1 MIRFKHPAVIAAVWS
16 EADFMT
22 ALNSSCGLIF
32 DLTPHIR
39 KVKEW
44 ADRTHQAGKRL
55 FLHMDLAEGI
65 GRDMAGLEYVREQGA
80 DGIISTR
87 AGMVREAKEAGLLTV
102 QRFFMID
109 SQSVRTAKEALKST
123 KADMIEVMPGL
134 LPKVIAELAASG
146 RTPVI
151 AGGLIETAEE
161 IQAAF
166 AAGASAVSTGKTEL
180 WKSFAVREKTVPV
193 QDR

>member
-1 MIRFKHPAVIAAVWS
+1 MIRFKHPAVIAAVRS
-16 EADFMT
+16 EADFVA
-22 ALNSSCGLIF
+22 ALASGCGLIF

-65 GRDMAGLEYVREQGA
+65 GKDGAGLEYVREQGA

-87 AGMVREAKEAGLLTV
+87 AGMVRDAKEAGLLTV
-102 QRFFMID
+102 QRFFIID
-109 SQSVRTAKEALKST
+109 SQSMRTAKEALKST
-123 KADMIEVMPGL
+123 KADMVEVMPGL
-134 LPKVIAELAASG
+134 LPKAIAELAASG

-166 AAGASAVSTGKTEL
+166 AAGASAVSTGKKGL
-180 WKSFAVREKTVPV
+180 WKAPV
-193 QDR
+193 QVT